1 MDRLLCSVL
10 LPLFTVVG
18 MYRCEEN
25 VITACGHYLLAE
37 EEKRTLSRLHDH
49 TLTSYVQ

>member
-10 LPLFTVVG
+10 LPLFRVVG
-18 MYRCEEN
+18 MDRCEEN

-37 EEKRTLSRLHDH
+37 EERTLSRLHDH